1 MKLAKAVDNVGTV
14 TELKR
19 VASAYVIDYRGL
31 SDEEIKEA
39 LKKTAPQYYFAN
51 NITTVLNELFLN
63 DNRDLRILSRLIL
76 ENVLLQKDDFM
87 CPKRETEDDIV
98 AFEQSI
104 INQSNED
111 LLKKTPER
119 SQDIELF
126 KFVLETAWEKN
137 ASISP
142 DEENLIEKLRTRL
155 RITATEYRL
164 LEAKLSKYPKV
175 GNELHTRGD
184 IEEARRVLQ
193 SKGLLF
199 AVRDDDNTAYDVV
212 PEEIAEA
219 VRSLLGLQLKNHG
232 YRALLDS
239 KYVRSKKYLLDTLT
253 KSAISPGRATTVE
266 ALQDVVIEQLAPSV
280 LLGGVSPRDGLDIT
294 ELKKWCAEL
303 GLQVSGIKSDLIQRI
318 IAYYDRLLSH
328 VQETG
333 DDRAIWYAHFE
344 RYATRDLDFLRQQQL
359 VQKDLECEHKFEEAT
374 NYLFETRLYHKPL
387 QLVGTAHADGAL
399 SYQDKIIFWDNKSKE
414 SPVCLQHHIKQF
426 DTYIKEAEKP
436 VACFVVIGPDFTP
449 DSGPLAMQYQVQ
461 NQVTIMLIT
470 AAELKDV
477 AEKWYANTSGK
488 MEDPFPLGYLI
499 QPGRFNP
506 ALLPM
511 TS

>member
-1 MKLAKAVDNVGTV
+1 MKLIKAVENVGTI

-19 VASAYVIDYRGL
+19 FASAYVIDYRGL
-31 SDEEIKEA
+31 SDEEIKDA
-39 LKKTAPQYYFAN
+39 LKKTAPQYYFPD
-51 NITTVLNELFLN
+51 NISSVLNELFLSE
-63 DNRDLRILSRLIL
+63 NRDLRILCRLIL
-76 ENVLLQKDDFM
+76 EHVLLQKDDFM

-126 KFVLETAWEKN
+126 KFVLETAWEHN

-142 DEENLIEKLRTRL
+142 DEQNLIEKIRTRL

-164 LEAKLSKYPKV
+164 LEAKLGKYPKI

-199 AVRDDDNTAYDVV
+199 AVRDNDNTDYDVV
-212 PEEIAEA
+212 PDEIAEA
-219 VRSLLGLQLKNHG
+219 IRVLLGLQLRTHG
-232 YRALLDS
+232 YRALLNV
-239 KYVRSKKYLLDTLT
+239 KYVRSKKYLLDTLS
-253 KSAISPGRATTVE
+253 KCGISAGRATTLE
-266 ALQDVVIEQLAPSV
+266 ALQDVVIEQVAPSI
-280 LLGGVSPRDGLDIT
+280 LLGGLSSRDGLDIV
-294 ELKKWCAEL
+294 ELKKWCGDL
-303 GLQVSGIKSDLIQRI
+303 GVPVSGLKTDFIHRI
-318 IAYYDRLLSH
+318 IEYYDGLLSH
-328 VQETG
+328 VKETG
-333 DDRAIWYAHFE
+333 DDRELWYVHFE
-344 RYATRDLDFLRQQQL
+344 HFAARDLDFLRKQQL
-359 VQKDLECEHKFEEAT
+359 IQKDLECERKFEEAT
-374 NYLFETRLYHKPL
+374 NFLFEKRLYHKPL
-387 QLVGTAHADGAL
+387 QLIGTAHADGAL
-399 SYQDKIIFWDNKSKE
+399 SYQNKIIFWDNKSKE
-414 SPVCLQHHIKQF
+414 VQVCLQHHIKQF
-426 DTYIKEAEKP
+426 DAYIKEAEKP
-436 VACFVVIGPDFTP
+436 VACFLVIAPDFTP

-461 NQVTIMLIT
+461 NQVTILLIT

-477 AEKWYANTSGK
+477 AERWYAKTSGK

-506 ALLPM
+506 ALLPSM
-511 TS
+511 